1 MMRIPKMCYIQFI
14 YNNTTG
20 RNTHDLSRADIQ
32 RRVRTIMYH
41 YNERIA
47 KRFEELGLDD
57 YCYRLNPNNPLDV
70 PSNIGENENNAH
82 KIYNV

>member
-1 MMRIPKMCYIQFI
+1 MCYIQFI

-57 YCYRLNPNNPLDV
+57 YCYKENPNNPINV
-70 PSNIGENENNAH
+70 ASKIGTDENNAN
-82 KIYNV
+82 KIFKI

>member
-1 MMRIPKMCYIQFI
+1 
-14 YNNTTG
+14 
-20 RNTHDLSRADIQ
+20 
-32 RRVRTIMYH
+32 MYH

-82 KIYNV
+82 KIYDI